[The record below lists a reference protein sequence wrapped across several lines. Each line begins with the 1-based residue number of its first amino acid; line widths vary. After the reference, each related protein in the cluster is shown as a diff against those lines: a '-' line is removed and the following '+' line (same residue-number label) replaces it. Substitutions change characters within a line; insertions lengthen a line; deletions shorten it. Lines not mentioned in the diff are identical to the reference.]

1 MAKTM
6 AEGEKD
12 MTDIIKKALTRK
24 VTVKGSRGRVQDV
37 EVPPSQKLVL
47 GIYFAIV
54 SLVSLTT
61 LEITY
66 IVVLRTFSSEVFAA
80 VSLVIGTILGA
91 VFGQKA

>member
-1 MAKTM
+1 VRT
-6 AEGEKD
+6 
-12 MTDIIKKALTRK
+12 IR
-24 VTVKGSRGRVQDV
+24 VKSSRGRERDV

-47 GIYFAIV
+47 GIYFALA
-54 SLVSLTT
+54 SLISLTA

-66 IVVLRTFSSEVFAA
+66 IIVLRTFSSEVFAA

>member
-1 MAKTM
+1 MAKG
-6 AEGEKD
+6 EGEETVTN
-12 MTDIIKKALTRK
+12 MLKKALTRK
-24 VTVKGSRGRVQDV
+24 VTVKGPRGRPQDI

-47 GIYFAIV
+47 GIYFAIA
-54 SLVSLTT
+54 SLVSLTA

-91 VFGQKA
+91 FFGQKA

>member
-1 MAKTM
+1 M
-6 AEGEKD
+6 
-12 MTDIIKKALTRK
+12 
-24 VTVKGSRGRVQDV
+24 
-37 EVPPSQKLVL
+37 
-47 GIYFAIV
+47 GIYFAIA
-54 SLVSLTT
+54 SLISLTA

>member
-1 MAKTM
+1 MAKD
-6 AEGEKD
+6 EKA
-12 MTDIIKKALTRK
+12 MTNMIKRALTRK
-24 VTVKGSRGRVQDV
+24 VTVKDLRGRPQDI

-47 GIYFAIV
+47 GIYFAIA
-54 SLVSLTT
+54 SLVSLTA

>member
-1 MAKTM
+1 VRTVR
-6 AEGEKD
+6 
-12 MTDIIKKALTRK
+12 IKS
-24 VTVKGSRGRVQDV
+24 SRGQVRNI

-47 GIYFAIV
+47 GIYFAV
-54 SLVSLTT
+54 ASLISLTA

-66 IVVLRTFSSEVFAA
+66 IVVLKAFSSEVFAA

>member
-1 MAKTM
+1 V
-6 AEGEKD
+6 
-12 MTDIIKKALTRK
+12 R
-24 VTVKGSRGRVQDV
+24 TVRVKSSRGQVRNI

-47 GIYFAIV
+47 GIYFAV
-54 SLVSLTT
+54 ASLISLTA

-66 IVVLRTFSSEVFAA
+66 IVVLKAFSSEVFAA